1 MPHNIDKDY
10 PYNYVS
16 ISFNDILIEE
26 NSDHYSKYIALKT
39 IL

>member
-1 MPHNIDKDY
+1 MPNKIDENY
-10 PYNYVS
+10 PYKLVS